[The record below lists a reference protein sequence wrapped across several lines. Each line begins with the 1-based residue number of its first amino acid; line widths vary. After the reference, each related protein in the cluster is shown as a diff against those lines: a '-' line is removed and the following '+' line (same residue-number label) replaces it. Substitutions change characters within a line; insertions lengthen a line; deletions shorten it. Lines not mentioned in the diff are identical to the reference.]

1 MLMRLELLADIT
13 QGGILIGNIGKF
25 YNYYSATLLTSFL
38 EIVQNNCE
46 NTIWKKTYRFE
57 KVLNTGQH

>member
-1 MLMRLELLADIT
+1 MLMRLELSADIT

-46 NTIWKKTYRFE
+46 NTIWRTFWEDFK
-57 KVLNTGQH
+57 